1 MTSKPPAQA
10 SPLNSDSLDR
20 LFHDCAE
27 LEMLVASIKQATE
40 RLDLAVDTG
49 LVTTEHLMNLAFR
62 IENAER
68 GLIAIAH
75 QIGDTATTVVHRGPW
90 ATAAH

>member
-1 MTSKPPAQA
+1 MTSKSSAKA

-20 LFHDCAE
+20 LFQDCAE
-27 LEMLVASIKQATE
+27 LETLVASIKQTTE
-40 RLDLAVDTG
+40 SLDLAVGTG

-75 QIGDTATTVVHRGPW
+75 QIGDTATTVVRRRQW
-90 ATAAH
+90 TAAAH